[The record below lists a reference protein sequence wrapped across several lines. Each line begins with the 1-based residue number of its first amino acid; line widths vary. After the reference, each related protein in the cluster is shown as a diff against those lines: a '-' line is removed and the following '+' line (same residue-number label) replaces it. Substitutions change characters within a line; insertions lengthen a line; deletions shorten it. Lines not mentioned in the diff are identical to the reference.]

1 MSDIASHE
9 DVTHTTGQTETH
21 ADTPAD
27 VQGAASDDKAPPC
40 IDIACLTIA
49 ECTPVADQIR
59 QALADAPKVF
69 IRLSNCEELDTAGAQ
84 LLTILKCDEGV
95 AGRLVFDAPSDTAKD
110 VFSLLGLSSLFEV
123 ETNPC

>member
-9 DVTHTTGQTETH
+9 DVTHASGHTETH
-21 ADTPAD
+21 ADIAAEM
-27 VQGAASDDKAPPC
+27 QGAASSDNATPC
-40 IDIACLTIA
+40 VDIACLTIA

-95 AGRLVFDAPSDTAKD
+95 AGRLVFDTPSDTAKD
-110 VFSLLGLSSLFEV
+110 VFSLLGLSSLFDV